1 MAGIALKGQCDLV
14 SIMVPPE
21 VPLKEKFSWKESV
34 KKCIFCIKVES
45 NGGVLFFCNFGNSV
59 IFIRVVFLIL
69 EVLKEFVLNFMF
81 ETVNA
86 LSWL

>member
-1 MAGIALKGQCDLV
+1 M
-14 SIMVPPE
+14 
-21 VPLKEKFSWKESV
+21 
-34 KKCIFCIKVES
+34 VES
-45 NGGVLFFCNFGNSV
+45 CFFCNFGNSV

-86 LSWL
+86 LS